1 MYTFDIF
8 RLASSALLE
17 RKFRAGLTIFMV
29 IIGSSLI
36 MAINGLSAGSENLI
50 TDQLGTL
57 GSNLI
62 IVRPSATGGGFSIG
76 LPEQKPK
83 LVFNEQTVNTLKGI
97 QGVSSVVP
105 FYEGTVTIK
114 SGGKEKTA
122 TLVGIEN
129 NMLTYVAPK
138 LELIE
143 GSFVTKTDQIGIVL
157 GNNVAYGENDVLF
170 ARNGQT
176 LSVEFSKVEQRGS
189 FEELK
194 IKRKSF
200 QVKGIL
206 NELGNILIDNQV
218 FVSLPAAN
226 SVLEKEEKYSGI
238 YVISRDAQLNDMIIE
253 EIEDI
258 YGDKIGVTTP
268 KAIIEVI
275 KQILGAFNA
284 NVQAIGA
291 ISLIVGAIGII
302 ATLYTSVL
310 ERTSEIGV
318 LKAIGFSNS
327 TILQLFLMES
337 AIIGFAGGL
346 GGVFTGV
353 GLAYLLSKY
362 NPFTRGL
369 DLNPIFKIES
379 IFFVIILTT
388 VLSIIAGLYPA
399 WKAAS
404 LSPIKALQKK

>member
-1 MYTFDIF
+1 M
-8 RLASSALLE
+8 ASSALLE
-17 RKFRAGLTIFMV
+17 RRFRAGLTIFMV

-62 IVRPSATGGGFSIG
+62 IVRPYAAGGGFSIG
-76 LPEQKPK
+76 MPEQKPK

-105 FYEGTVTIK
+105 FYEGIVTIK

-129 NMLTYVAPK
+129 NMLTSVAPK
-138 LELIE
+138 LELLE

-176 LSVEFSKVEQRGS
+176 LSVEFSKVEQKGS

-194 IKRKSF
+194 TKRKSF

-226 SVLEKEEKYSGI
+226 SVLEKEGKYSGI
-238 YVISRDAQLNDMIIE
+238 YVISRDAQLNDMIVE
-253 EIEDI
+253 EIKDI

-302 ATLYTSVL
+302 TTLYTSVL

-346 GGVFTGV
+346 GGVFTGI
-353 GLAYLLSKY
+353 GLSYLLSKY

-369 DLNPIFKIES
+369 GLNPIFKIES
-379 IFFVIILTT
+379 IFFVIILTA

>member
-1 MYTFDIF
+1 MYTLDIL

-17 RKFRAGLTIFMV
+17 RRFRAGLTIFMV

-62 IVRPSATGGGFSIG
+62 IVRPSAAGGGFSIG
-76 LPEQKPK
+76 MPEQKPK

-105 FYEGTVTIK
+105 YFEGIVTIK

-129 NMLTYVAPK
+129 NMLTSVAPK
-138 LELIE
+138 LELLE
-143 GSFVTKTDQIGIVL
+143 GSFVTRTDQIGIVL
-157 GNNVAYGENDVLF
+157 GNNVAYGENNVLF

-176 LSVEFSKVEQRGS
+176 LSVEFSKVEQMGS

-226 SVLEKEEKYSGI
+226 SVLEKEGKYSGI
-238 YVISRDAQLNDMIIE
+238 YVISRDAQLNDIIIE

-346 GGVFTGV
+346 GGVFTGI

-379 IFFVIILTT
+379 IFFVIILTI